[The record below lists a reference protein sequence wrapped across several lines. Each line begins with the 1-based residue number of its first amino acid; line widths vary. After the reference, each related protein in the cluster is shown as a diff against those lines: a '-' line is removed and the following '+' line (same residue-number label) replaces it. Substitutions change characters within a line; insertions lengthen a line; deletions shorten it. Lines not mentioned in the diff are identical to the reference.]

1 MKTGLGTPK
10 VQGWKKPCYRHGKF
24 LTLTNVKSKNKFFYI
39 FNFKLK
45 LNTFQNPI

>member
-24 LTLTNVKSKNKFFYI
+24 LTNVKSKKIFFI
-39 FNFKLK
+39 FLT
-45 LNTFQNPI
+45 LNSN